1 MKIQIITSS
10 IRDGRATPR
19 VARWA
24 ERKARQLW
32 GDSVEIEAVDL
43 KSFELPLYTEDPS
56 PLDNHDRHPEGNV
69 KAWLDTL
76 AAADAYLIVTPE
88 YNHGMPSALKNAL
101 DFTDIQLMRKPVGVV
116 AHGTVG
122 GARSIEQLKLV
133 LSSSIGAIPVPQTVT
148 LVGPVSRGEML
159 SEAGEVI
166 SPALQGAERA
176 LESTLKNL
184 LWYAEALKVARENQ
198 PQP

>member
-1 MKIQIITSS
+1 VKIQIITCS

-24 ERKARQLW
+24 ERKARELW
-32 GDSVEIEAVDL
+32 GEGVEIEAVDL

-56 PLDNHDRHPEGNV
+56 PLDNKDRHPEGNV

-76 AAADAYLIVTPE
+76 ARADGYVFVTPE
-88 YNHGMPSALKNAL
+88 YNHGMPSGLKNAL
-101 DFTDIQLMRKPVGVV
+101 DFVDVQLQRKPVAVI
-116 AHGTVG
+116 AHGSVG

-133 LSSSIGAIPVPQTVT
+133 LNSSIGAIPVPQTVT

-159 SEAGEVI
+159 SEDGEAL
-166 SPALQGAERA
+166 SPALSGAERA
-176 LESTLKNL
+176 LVSTLGSL
-184 LWYAEALKVARENQ
+184 RWYTEALAQKRNA
-198 PQP
+198 

>member
-1 MKIQIITSS
+1 MKIQIITCS

-24 ERKARQLW
+24 ERKARELW
-32 GDSVEIEAVDL
+32 GEGVEIEAVDL

-56 PLDNHDRHPEGNV
+56 PLDNKDRHPEGNV

-76 AAADAYLIVTPE
+76 ARADGYVFVTPE
-88 YNHGMPSALKNAL
+88 YNHGMPSGLKNAL
-101 DFTDIQLMRKPVGVV
+101 DFVDVQLQRKPVAVI
-116 AHGTVG
+116 AHGSVG

-133 LSSSIGAIPVPQTVT
+133 LNSSIGAIPVPQTVT

-159 SEAGEVI
+159 SEDGEALL
-166 SPALQGAERA
+166 PALSGAERA
-176 LESTLKNL
+176 LVSTLGSL
-184 LWYAEALKVARENQ
+184 RWYTEALAQKRNA
-198 PQP
+198 

>member
-1 MKIQIITSS
+1 MKIQIVTCS

-24 ERKARQLW
+24 ENKAHELW
-32 GDSVEIEAVDL
+32 SGIEIETVDL
-43 KSFELPLYTEDPS
+43 KSFDLPLYTEDPS
-56 PLDNHDRHPEGNV
+56 PLDNKDRHPEGGV

-76 AAADAYLIVTPE
+76 ARADGYVFVTPE

-101 DFTDIQLMRKPVGVV
+101 DFVDVQLQRKPAAVI

-122 GARSIEQLKLV
+122 GARAIEQLKLV
-133 LSSSIGAIPVPQTVT
+133 LNSSIGAVPVPQTVT

-159 SEAGEVI
+159 SEEGEI
-166 SPALQGAERA
+166 INPALMGAERA
-176 LESTLKNL
+176 LESTLTQL
-184 LWYAEALKVARENQ
+184 RWYTMALQAARNEG
-198 PQP
+198 